1 MHVGSEQEKNCTIH
15 IFAKVCRNC
24 SFNITHLGTLVFM
37 DLVQFFFVR
46 LNRSSQTIF
55 LGMPYPIQQSPFFY
69 ETHVNHRCCLFKKFP
84 LVPYFGTPYT
94 TLHRYCSHY
103 KFIVFSFFCMI
114 PIKSKIYALSSIFI
128 HQLFLNYLFFCIND
142 SFRIPS

>member
-1 MHVGSEQEKNCTIH
+1 MHVGSDRKKIVLYTFLLKFSEIFVSTLH
-15 IFAKVCRNC
+15 IWELQFLWILSN
-24 SFNITHLGTLVFM
+24 
-37 DLVQFFFVR
+37 FFFVR

-94 TLHRYCSHY
+94 PLHRYCSHY
-103 KFIVFSFFCMI
+103 KFIVFFFNFCMI
-114 PIKSKIYALSSIFI
+114 PIKSKIYALSSHSFI
-128 HQLFLNYLFFCIND
+128 YFI
-142 SFRIPS
+142 

>member
-24 SFNITHLGTLVFM
+24 CFNITHLGTLVFM

-94 TLHRYCSHY
+94 PLHRYCSHY
-103 KFIVFSFFCMI
+103 KFIVFFFQFLHDSNQIKNICFII
-114 PIKSKIYALSSIFI
+114 PFIYLLYLKIIF
-128 HQLFLNYLFFCIND
+128 FFA
-142 SFRIPS
+142 